1 MTHTHTTAEFEK
13 GQTVNYLGQTA
24 TIKSVKENVFSE
36 GFSYNVTYFKNIK
49 GNRTRFGATVQSQDG
64 AITKK

>member
-1 MTHTHTTAEFEK
+1 MTHTHTTAEFKK

-24 TIKSVKENVFSE
+24 TIKSVKENIFSG
-36 GFSYNVTYFKNIK
+36 GFTYRVTYFKTIK
-49 GNRTRFGATVQSQDG
+49 GNRTRFGATVQSQGG